1 MTSLRFVEQ
10 LRDLVGGVEVVL
22 SDIWGVVHNGLESF
36 PEACAALHSYRQQ
49 GGTVILIT
57 NAPRPADSVQRQLR
71 KLGVADE
78 TYDAIVSS
86 GDLTR
91 HFVAD
96 HPGKKIYWVGPD
108 RDSSIHR
115 GLDAVMTPLE
125 AADYIICTGL
135 FDDETE
141 SAEDYRAMLTQ
152 ALERK
157 LPLICANPDIVVE
170 RGDRL
175 IYCAGAVAELY
186 RELGGEVIFYG
197 KPHRPIYERAMQLAA
212 ERRGHASRAQQGAG
226 DRRFR
231 PHGSRRRPWFRDRLP
246 VRHPRHPC
254 RGIRRGRP
262 ARPGLGEGIVRPPAP
277 RPDAGVAVVR
287 RRLLPQNARRH
298 ARESGYPV
306 RRGLSFSSLTSLEYW
321 VARVEP
327 GDDSCASREVM
338 ALTPS
343 PYPERPPRSWS
354 SASRR

>member
-1 MTSLRFVEQ
+1 MTSLHFAER
-10 LRDLVGGVEVVL
+10 LSDLVDGVEVIL

-36 PEACAALHSYRQQ
+36 PEACEALHTYRQR

-91 HFVAD
+91 NFVAD
-96 HPGKKIYWVGPD
+96 HPGKKMFWIGPD

-115 GLDAVMTPLE
+115 GLDAVMAPLE
-125 AADYIICTGL
+125 QADYIVCTGL

-141 SAEDYRAMLTQ
+141 SAEDYRAMMLQ
-152 ALERK
+152 AREHK

-197 KPHRPIYERAMQLAA
+197 KPHRPIYERAMALAA
-212 ERRGHASRAQQGAG
+212 ERRGRPTSLDRVLAIGDSVRTDLTGALG
-226 DRRFR
+226 FGIDCLF
-231 PHGSRRRPWFRDRLP
+231 LT
-246 VRHPRHPC
+246 
-254 RGIRRGRP
+254 RGIHSEEF
-262 ARPGLGEGIVRPPAP
+262 EGIDQLDPASVKELF
-277 RPDAGVAVVR
+277 G
-287 RRLLPQNARRH
+287 H
-298 ARESGYPV
+298 
-306 RRGLSFSSLTSLEYW
+306 
-321 VARVEP
+321 
-327 GDDSCASREVM
+327 
-338 ALTPS
+338 
-343 PYPERPPRSWS
+343 PPRALMRELRW
-354 SASRR
+354 